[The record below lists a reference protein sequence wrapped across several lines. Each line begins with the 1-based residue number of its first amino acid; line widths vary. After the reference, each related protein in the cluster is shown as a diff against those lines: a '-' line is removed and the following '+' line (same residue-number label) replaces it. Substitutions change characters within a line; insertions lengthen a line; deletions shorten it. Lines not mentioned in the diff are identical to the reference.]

1 MKRAPIILLLS
12 LFGSTGCVQ
21 FDVKQS
27 LSSTNDAL
35 PEFTN
40 GDLQLLVSEEQKNS
54 ARERTNEL
62 LAGELTLPSAVEVAL
77 QNSPAIQAMLSE
89 YWEESSAIA
98 LSGSIPNP
106 VFAFERVSSDS
117 ELEIGR
123 LLSIGLL
130 DFIRLPVLKR
140 KAELRLDA
148 NRIALSGN
156 VVEHITGVRNAWV
169 NAVAEQQ
176 LATYATQVFSSA
188 EASAK
193 LAANMQAIGNFSAL
207 SRAQQQIYYANA
219 ATNLTTAR
227 HSALAAREALVRVLG
242 LDAKQAASLR
252 LPERLQDLPDAPIS
266 TEEVSS
272 VAANSRLDVQMG
284 LADVKMAGYAQGITL
299 LGEVTDIEIAGISET
314 VWGDDEKESSTGY
327 ELELELPI
335 FRSISKVRDRLNAK
349 SLSAANRLES
359 ITRSASSHLREAY
372 SAYRS
377 SYDLAKHYRDEI
389 VPLQQHIS
397 EENVLNYNG
406 MIIGVFELLDDS
418 RTQIQAVQSSIE
430 ATRQFWMADAA
441 LRSSMMG
448 KPTAMVVGMSA
459 GSGESG
465 GEEH

>member
-21 FDVKQS
+21 FDVTQS
-27 LSSTNDAL
+27 LASTNSAL

-40 GDLQLLVSEEQKNS
+40 GDLQLLISENQKNS

-62 LAGELTLPSAVEVAL
+62 LAKELTLLSAVEVAL

-117 ELEIGR
+117 ELEIER

-130 DFIRLPVLKR
+130 DLVRLPMLKR
-140 KAELRLDA
+140 KAELKLDA
-148 NRIALSGN
+148 NRLALSSQ

-176 LATYATQVFSSA
+176 LATYAAQVFSSA

-193 LAANMQAIGNFSAL
+193 LAANMQAIGNFSSL
-207 SRAQQQIYYANA
+207 SRAQQQIYYATA
-219 ATNLTTAR
+219 ATNFTTAR

-242 LDAKQAASLR
+242 LDAKQAALLT
-252 LPERLQDLPDAPIS
+252 LPERLQDLPDAPLS

-272 VAANSRLDVQMG
+272 VAVNSLLDVQMG

-314 VWGDDEKESSTGY
+314 VWDHGERESSTGY

-418 RTQIQAVQSSIE
+418 RTQIAAVQSSIE

-448 KPTAMVVGMSA
+448 KPMAMVVGMSA
-459 GSGESG
+459 GGGESG

>member
-1 MKRAPIILLLS
+1 MKRPPIILLLS
-12 LFGSTGCVQ
+12 LLGATGCVQ
-21 FDVKQS
+21 FDVKKS
-27 LSSTNDAL
+27 LSSTNNDL

-40 GDLQLLVSEEQKNS
+40 GDLQLLISEDQKNS

-62 LAGELTLPSAVEVAL
+62 LTDELSLPSAIEVAL
-77 QNSPAIQAMLSE
+77 QNSPAIQAMLTE
-89 YWEESSAIA
+89 YWEESSAVA

-117 ELEIGR
+117 ELEIER

-130 DFIRLPVLKR
+130 DLIRLPVLKR
-140 KAELRLDA
+140 KAELKLDA
-148 NRIALSGN
+148 NRLALSAN

-176 LATYATQVFSSA
+176 LATYAAQVFSSA

-207 SRAQQQIYYANA
+207 SRAEQQIYYANA

-242 LDAKQAASLR
+242 LDAKQAASLT
-252 LPERLQDLPDAPIS
+252 LPERLQDLPDAPILS
-266 TEEVSS
+266 EEVSS
-272 VAANSRLDVQMG
+272 VAASSRLDVQMG

-314 VWGDDEKESSTGY
+314 VWGDDERESSTGY

-335 FRSISKVRDRLNAK
+335 FRSISKERDRLNAK

-406 MIIGVFELLDDS
+406 MIIGVFELLEDS
-418 RTQIQAVQSSIE
+418 RTQIEAVQASIE
-430 ATRQFWMADAA
+430 AMRQFWMADAA

-448 KPTAMVVGMSA
+448 EPTAITLGMSA
-459 GSGESG
+459 GDGESG
-465 GEEH
+465 GEDH